1 MRCKVCGKPLNISQ
15 YAMNKRYKSCPRCSV
30 INGEEHVFFEYP
42 VGFGESD
49 KRITS
54 NHPDGA
60 QSYCYTHRPNPNRA
74 IPAGGILCS
83 DLNE

>member
-1 MRCKVCGKPLNISQ
+1 MWETTKYIAVCHEQKIQILSKMLGHKW
-15 YAMNKRYKSCPRCSV
+15 RGTC
-30 INGEEHVFFEYP
+30 FFEYP